1 MDWQVLATIIG
12 ALFSSQAL
20 TIFIQSKFSEGKT
33 KADAASTL
41 VQSMLEWQKTL
52 TDRIVALEQ
61 ANADK
66 DVKMAEKDSKIDE
79 LQARVAHLESE
90 ITKRTKG
97 AKKKVKSC
105 RK

>member
-1 MDWQVLATIIG
+1 MDWQSLATIIG
-12 ALFSSQAL
+12 AIFGSQAL
-20 TIFIQSKFSEGKT
+20 TIYVQGRFAEGKT

-52 TDRIVALEQ
+52 TDRITTLE
-61 ANADK
+61 NSIL
-66 DVKMAEKDSKIDE
+66 EKDSKIDE

-90 ITKRTKG
+90 VNKQNKAMKKRTKP
-97 AKKKVKSC
+97 C

>member
-1 MDWQVLATIIG
+1 MDWQSLAAIIG

-52 TDRIVALEQ
+52 TDRITMLET
-61 ANADK
+61 AIRDK
-66 DVKMAEKDSKIDE
+66 DSIIDQ
-79 LQARVAHLESE
+79 LQARVSHLEQE
-90 ITKRTKG
+90 VNKQNRAMKKRNK
-97 AKKKVKSC
+97 ACPK
-105 RK
+105 